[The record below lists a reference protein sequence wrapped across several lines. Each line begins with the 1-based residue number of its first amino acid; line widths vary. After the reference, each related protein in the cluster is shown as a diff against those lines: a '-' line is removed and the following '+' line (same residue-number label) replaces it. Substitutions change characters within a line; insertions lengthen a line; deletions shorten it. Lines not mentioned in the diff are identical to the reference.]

1 MDNEIYEARVG
12 NESFVENFWLNAKR
26 EIIDNRKF
34 LLLGLACILGLYITT
49 GAIMGYNG
57 VGSGSSGVGIFTF
70 YMMMFAF
77 VGASVAFSDMKTKEE
92 RLYSLMVPAS
102 AFSKYLVKW
111 LLSVPV
117 LFGVLVLAFY
127 IGDITRILTFLM
139 TADNPHNYPD
149 YLHITNP
156 WKIYSMFDITRPAL
170 ILTVLLSAYFLAQA
184 PYFFGAILWPKNSFI
199 KTFAAMWVIQTVCSI
214 MFALSVKYF
223 PSLMYHIGDS
233 LWFMATVF
241 ILLTLAFYVA
251 GFYLYRRQQVVYKLI

>member
-1 MDNEIYEARVG
+1 
-12 NESFVENFWLNAKR
+12 
-26 EIIDNRKF
+26 
-34 LLLGLACILGLYITT
+34 
-49 GAIMGYNG
+49 
-57 VGSGSSGVGIFTF
+57 
-70 YMMMFAF
+70 
-77 VGASVAFSDMKTKEE
+77 
-92 RLYSLMVPAS
+92 
-102 AFSKYLVKW
+102 
-111 LLSVPV
+111 
-117 LFGVLVLAFY
+117 
-127 IGDITRILTFLM
+127 M

>member
-1 MDNEIYEARVG
+1 MA
-12 NESFVENFWLNAKR
+12 
-26 EIIDNRKF
+26 
-34 LLLGLACILGLYITT
+34 
-49 GAIMGYNG
+49 
-57 VGSGSSGVGIFTF
+57 
-70 YMMMFAF
+70 
-77 VGASVAFSDMKTKEE
+77 
-92 RLYSLMVPAS
+92 
-102 AFSKYLVKW
+102 
-111 LLSVPV
+111 SVPV